1 MARALAL
8 ALCVYLSSCASA
20 QHPKREQA
28 AELRVVAVPEGA
40 LVEVN
45 ERRVGSA
52 RVLSQRPVRLKPGK
66 KRITITAPGYFPH
79 DLEVELRPGETK
91 IDIKL
96 RPVPK

>member
-8 ALCVYLSSCASA
+8 ALCVCLSACAGA
-20 QHPKREQA
+20 QHPKREKA

-45 ERRVGSA
+45 ERSVGSA
-52 RVLSQRPVRLKPGK
+52 RVLAQRPVRLKPGK
-66 KRITITAPGYFPH
+66 KRITITAPGHFPH

-96 RPVPK
+96 RAVPK